1 MKKIIAI
8 LILVTL
14 FSCNKTTPINQST
27 TNRVFIRI
35 ESVEPDGQSTYSP
48 ISTVLMK

>member
-1 MKKIIAI
+1 MKKIISI
-8 LILVTL
+8 LMLIILV
-14 FSCNKTTPINQST
+14 SCSKTNPINQSN

-35 ESVEPDGQSTYSP
+35 ESVEPDGKSTYSP

>member
-14 FSCNKTTPINQST
+14 ASCSKVNPINQS